1 MPSSAATTEK
11 PLNVRLPFELS
22 CQLEALSKVTERTK
36 TSLTVEALREFLEVQ
51 AWQVQDIKEGLGEAD
66 RGEFATEA
74 EVNNFFAKYGC

>member
-1 MPSSAATTEK
+1 MPASAQITEK

-22 CQLEALSKVTERTK
+22 SQLDALCKATERTK

-51 AWQVQDIKEGLGEAD
+51 AWQVQDIKQGLAEAD

-74 EVNNFFAKYGC
+74 EVNNFFARYGC